1 MEEGEVGR
9 VPAEAGEE
17 EIAEGIEATEE
28 IEATEGIDGI
38 GAIEEVGA
46 AISSGADPDSV
57 DSSSK
62 ESIAGMAITVPILTI
77 YRTAISSPMEDWQI
91 HRSNKGGG
99 RITIRGRGS
108 SRDLQ
113 RQTTPERLNSC
124 GTVLLL
130 F

>member
-1 MEEGEVGR
+1 MEEGEIDR

-17 EIAEGIEATEE
+17 EATEGIEA
-28 IEATEGIDGI
+28 IEGIDGT

-77 YRTAISSPMEDWQI
+77 YRTAINNPMEDWQI
-91 HRSNKGGG
+91 HRSNKGRG
-99 RITIRGRGS
+99 RTTIRGRGS

-113 RQTTPERLNSC
+113 RQTTPERLNSY
-124 GTVLLL
+124 GTVLSP

>member
-1 MEEGEVGR
+1 VEEGEIDR

-17 EIAEGIEATEE
+17 GRAEG

-38 GAIEEVGA
+38 EEVEA
-46 AISSGADPDSV
+46 AVFSGADPDSV

-62 ESIAGMAITVPILTI
+62 ESIADMETTVSILTI
-77 YRTAISSPMEDWQI
+77 YRTATNSPMEDRKI
-91 HRSNKGGG
+91 HQSNKGRG
-99 RITIRGRGS
+99 RTTIRGRGS

-113 RQTTPERLNSC
+113 RQTIPERLNSY
-124 GTVLLL
+124 GTVLST

>member
-1 MEEGEVGR
+1 MVEEGEIDR

-17 EIAEGIEATEE
+17 EATEGIEA
-28 IEATEGIDGI
+28 IEGIDGT

-77 YRTAISSPMEDWQI
+77 YRTAINNPMEDWQI
-91 HRSNKGGG
+91 HRSNKGRG
-99 RITIRGRGS
+99 RTTIRGRGS

-113 RQTTPERLNSC
+113 RQTTLERLNSY
-124 GTVLLL
+124 GTVLSP